1 MEHNSENIQW
11 AWALRQLCN
20 ITIKSKAW
28 LCPHAQDA
36 KEQVGFSGTRGSSA
50 CMVNHKMVQ
59 AEKQA
64 KNMTIWSINNKK
76 KPTVFALLCGS
87 LQVGERNVDSVPTEG
102 AAQLLQEAIFPPS
115 TQLFTSGSYR
125 AIEHSP
131 GTSTSPTSATK
142 KHFKATLPTVPT
154 LFHLSNAYK
163 TVAEGQMLLRGA
175 TAHLLPASTLLK
187 TLLLFIVD
195 NTP

>member
-1 MEHNSENIQW
+1 MQRMLDS
-11 AWALRQLCN
+11 
-20 ITIKSKAW
+20 KS
-28 LCPHAQDA
+28 
-36 KEQVGFSGTRGSSA
+36 GSSGTCGSSA

-64 KNMTIWSINNKK
+64 KNMSIWSINNKK
-76 KPTVFALLCGS
+76 TLFLHSSVGVCRWGKEMWTVSPQKELHSFCRKTFS
-87 LQVGERNVDSVPTEG
+87 PRHSTIHQW
-102 AAQLLQEAIFPPS
+102 LLQSYWA
-115 TQLFTSGSYR
+115 FTR
-125 AIEHSP
+125 HLHIP
-131 GTSTSPTSATK
+131 DKRNK

-187 TLLLFIVD
+187 TLLLFILD